1 MIESPARIRRTE
13 GETAWVVS
21 EAPSSCGAC
30 AGKGCGSSIFARFWH
45 ADLAEYPVANPIS
58 ATAGDAVV
66 VGLPDGALLH
76 ASMASYGIP
85 LALLLIGAGITGTIF
100 GEPGAIIGGLSGL
113 ILAALWLKLASRLQ
127 IWPQTDSRPVPT
139 ILRLGTSS
147 SCQNKHPLQ

>member
-30 AGKGCGSSIFARFWH
+30 AGKGCGSSVFARFWH
-45 ADLAEYPVANPIS
+45 ADLAEYPVANPIG
-58 ATAGDAVV
+58 AAAGDAVV

-76 ASMASYGIP
+76 AALTSYGLP
-85 LALLLIGAGITGTIF
+85 LVLLLLGAGIGGTIF
-100 GEPGAIIGGLSGL
+100 GEPGAIGGGLSGL
-113 ILAALWLKLASRLQ
+113 ILAALWLKLASRLEV
-127 IWPQTDSRPVPT
+127 WPQSGTRPVPT

-147 SCQNKHPLQ
+147 GCQNA